1 MGRINAGS
9 GSARVANTGA
19 LVMAGK
25 FVIKKASG
33 PYHFVLKAGNGEII
47 ATSERYTT
55 KAAAKNGIESVKTNA
70 PTAKTEDETG
80 E

>member
-1 MGRINAGS
+1 
-9 GSARVANTGA
+9 
-19 LVMAGK
+19 MAGK

-33 PYHFVLKAGNGEII
+33 QYHFVRKAGNGEII

-55 KAAAKNGIESVKTNA
+55 KAAAKNGIESVKSNA
-70 PTAKTEDETG
+70 PKATTDDETG

>member
-1 MGRINAGS
+1 
-9 GSARVANTGA
+9 
-19 LVMAGK
+19 MAGK
-25 FVIKKASG
+25 FVLKKSG
-33 PYHFVLKAGNGEII
+33 DQYVFVLKAGNGETI

-70 PTAKTEDETG
+70 AGAATVDETN

>member
-1 MGRINAGS
+1 
-9 GSARVANTGA
+9 
-19 LVMAGK
+19 MAGK

-33 PYHFVLKAGNGEII
+33 QYHLVLKAANGEII

-55 KAAAKNGIESVKTNA
+55 KASAKNGIESVKVNA
-70 PTAKTEDETG
+70 HKAPAEDETG

>member
-1 MGRINAGS
+1 
-9 GSARVANTGA
+9 
-19 LVMAGK
+19 
-25 FVIKKASG
+25 VIKKSG
-33 PYHFVLKAGNGEII
+33 AQYTFVLKAGNGETI

-70 PTAKTEDETG
+70 REAKTDDETG

>member
-1 MGRINAGS
+1 
-9 GSARVANTGA
+9 
-19 LVMAGK
+19 MAGK
-25 FVIKKASG
+25 FVLKKSG
-33 PYHFVLKAGNGEII
+33 DQYVFVLKAANGEII

-70 PTAKTEDETG
+70 TGAATVDETN